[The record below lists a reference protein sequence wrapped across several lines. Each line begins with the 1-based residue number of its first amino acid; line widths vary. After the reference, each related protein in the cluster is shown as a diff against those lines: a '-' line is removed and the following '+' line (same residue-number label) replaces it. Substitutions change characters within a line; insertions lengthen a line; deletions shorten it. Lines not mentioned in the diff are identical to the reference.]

1 MNGRPDDFGR
11 HLATTLI
18 PVDGDMRCNEAQQ
31 LFDAYLDGELSPSLA
46 AELGAHQ
53 LRCARCRQ
61 ALALMEVSG
70 HILAS
75 EPDGASLGH
84 DFANRLLACL
94 KHPRTRPL
102 RRLQRWVYLGVPLA
116 AAAVIALA
124 VTGVF
129 DRQTRV
135 AGDTD
140 YMPSPGAPLAD
151 PVTPETSGKPVVA
164 TPLPAERGIEQSGWD
179 DPPILTIPQL
189 LDALDPAAGPGDD
202 TAAEPSAEF
211 ASPAPAETE
220 PPDDDI
226 EDL

>member
-1 MNGRPDDFGR
+1 
-11 HLATTLI
+11 
-18 PVDGDMRCNEAQQ
+18 MRCNQAQQ

-53 LRCARCRQ
+53 LQCARCRQ
-61 ALALMEVSG
+61 ALALMEVTG

-75 EPDGASLGH
+75 EPGEASLSH

-94 KHPRTRPL
+94 RHPKARPL

-116 AAAVIALA
+116 AAAMIALA

-140 YMPSPGAPLAD
+140 YMPSPGAPVVD
-151 PVTPETSGKPVVA
+151 SVTPETSGKSIAA
-164 TPLPAERGIEQSGWD
+164 TPLPAERGIAQSGWD
-179 DPPILTIPQL
+179 DAPILTIPQL
-189 LDALDPAAGPGDD
+189 LDALDPAPGPADD
-202 TAAEPSAEF
+202 TVAEPAAEL

>member
-1 MNGRPDDFGR
+1 
-11 HLATTLI
+11 
-18 PVDGDMRCNEAQQ
+18 MRCNQAQQ

-53 LRCARCRQ
+53 LQCARCRQ
-61 ALALMEVSG
+61 ALALMEVTG

-75 EPDGASLGH
+75 EPGEASLSH

-116 AAAVIALA
+116 AAAMIALA

-140 YMPSPGAPLAD
+140 YMPSPGAPLVDSAS
-151 PVTPETSGKPVVA
+151 PETLGKSVAA
-164 TPLPAERGIEQSGWD
+164 TPLPAKQGIAQSGWD
-179 DPPILTIPQL
+179 DPPVLTIPQL
-189 LDALDPAAGPGDD
+189 LDALQDVAEPVDD
-202 TAAEPSAEF
+202 TAAEPAAEL

>member
-1 MNGRPDDFGR
+1 MDDSGR
-11 HLATTLI
+11 HCPTVLVS
-18 PVDGDMRCNEAQQ
+18 VDGDMHCEEAQQ

-53 LRCARCRQ
+53 LQCARCRQ
-61 ALALMEVSG
+61 SLALLEVTG

-75 EPDGASLGH
+75 EPDDAGLSH

-94 KHPRTRPL
+94 KQPKTRPM
-102 RRLQRWVYLGVPLA
+102 RRLQRWIYLGVPLA
-116 AAAVIALA
+116 AAATIALA

-140 YMPSPGAPLAD
+140 SMPSARAPAVD
-151 PVTPETSGKPVVA
+151 PVTAEASGKSVA
-164 TPLPAERGIEQSGWD
+164 TAPLPAEQEIARPALED
-179 DPPILTIPQL
+179 APDLTIPQL
-189 LDALDPAAGPGDD
+189 IEALRR
-202 TAAEPSAEF
+202 AAEPAGHAASEPAAEL
-211 ASPAPAETE
+211 AAPVPSGGETE

>member
-1 MNGRPDDFGR
+1 
-11 HLATTLI
+11 
-18 PVDGDMRCNEAQQ
+18 MRCNQAQQ

-53 LRCARCRQ
+53 LQCARCRQ
-61 ALALMEVSG
+61 ALALMEVTG

-75 EPDGASLGH
+75 EPGETSLSH

-94 KHPRTRPL
+94 KHPTARPL
-102 RRLQRWVYLGVPLA
+102 RRLQKWVYVGVPLA
-116 AAAVIALA
+116 AAAMIALA

-140 YMPSPGAPLAD
+140 YMPSPGVPVVD
-151 PVTPETSGKPVVA
+151 PATPETPGKSVAA
-164 TPLPAERGIEQSGWD
+164 TPLPAERGTTQSGWD
-179 DPPILTIPQL
+179 DPQVLTIPQL
-189 LDALDPAAGPGDD
+189 LDALQDAAEPADD
-202 TAAEPSAEF
+202 TAAEPAAEL